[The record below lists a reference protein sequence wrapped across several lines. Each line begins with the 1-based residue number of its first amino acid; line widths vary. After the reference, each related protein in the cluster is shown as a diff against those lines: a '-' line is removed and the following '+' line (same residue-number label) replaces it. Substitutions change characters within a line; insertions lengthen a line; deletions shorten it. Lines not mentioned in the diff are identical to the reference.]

1 MFANSILKGATPDTG
16 FTLSPPPLENP
27 FTSDESYRR
36 VLEWYLPRGIFEV
49 VKPRLTKFAEEAVSE
64 EVNEW
69 ISSAE
74 TQQPYV
80 KTRDVWGKR
89 YPYDRLVTSHG
100 WKELGKWGARNG

>member
-1 MFANSILKGATPDTG
+1 MSVNSALKGSTADSG

-27 FTSDESYRR
+27 FASDESYRR
-36 VLEWYLPRGIFEV
+36 VLEWYLPHDVFEA
-49 VKPRLTKFAEEAVSE
+49 VKPCLAKFAAEAVSE

-69 ISSAE
+69 ISNAE

-89 YPYDRLVTSHG
+89 YAYDRLVTSHG
-100 WKELGKWGARNG
+100 WKELGKGGARNG